1 MANVNEKELENLR
14 IQNKGLIQRQ
24 HGLLDQVS
32 AAGVSY
38 NAPFLWCWGS
48 RQVEKQKFIDK
59 QNTLRNE
66 NQGLRERVDQLLI
79 HVS

>member
-14 IQNKGLIQRQ
+14 TQNKGLIQRQ

-38 NAPFLWCWGS
+38 NAPFS
-48 RQVEKQKFIDK
+48 
-59 QNTLRNE
+59 
-66 NQGLRERVDQLLI
+66 
-79 HVS
+79 